1 MLVSTGNIDLPSEK
15 MMVRTLVSNVN
26 GVYSNSY
33 LCHKT
38 TAREGGA
45 ECEKVASVRV
55 SGRSSESERGRNSR
69 NRLRLDQVTKSG
81 DVPNALRGER
91 SGIQHALVKYQLG
104 AVNELKCP
112 GLQSG

>member
-38 TAREGGA
+38 TAREGQ
-45 ECEKVASVRV
+45 SVRKWYLCV
-55 SGRSSESERGRNSR
+55 YQAGLPNVGETH
-69 NRLRLDQVTKSG
+69 VT
-81 DVPNALRGER
+81 V
-91 SGIQHALVKYQLG
+91 
-104 AVNELKCP
+104 
-112 GLQSG
+112 